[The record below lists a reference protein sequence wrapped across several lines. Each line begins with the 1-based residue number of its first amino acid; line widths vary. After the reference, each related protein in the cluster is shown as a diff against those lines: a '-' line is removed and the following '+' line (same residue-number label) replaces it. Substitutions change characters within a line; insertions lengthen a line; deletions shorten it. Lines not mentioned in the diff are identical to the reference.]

1 MDVLVGKGNLPHT
14 IEMGKKR
21 DQILNPFFF
30 FFFISLKFYYHTN
43 MYMKMVFP
51 CHRRDR

>member
-30 FFFISLKFYYHTN
+30 FISLKFYYHTN

>member
-1 MDVLVGKGNLPHT
+1 MDVLVGEGNLPHT

-21 DQILNPFFF
+21 DQILNH
-30 FFFISLKFYYHTN
+30 FFISLKFYYHTN